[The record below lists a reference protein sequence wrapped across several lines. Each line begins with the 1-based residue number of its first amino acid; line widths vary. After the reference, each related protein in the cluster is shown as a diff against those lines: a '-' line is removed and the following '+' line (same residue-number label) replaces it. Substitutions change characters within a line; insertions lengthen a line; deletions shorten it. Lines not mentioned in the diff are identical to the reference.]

1 MCTRKQP
8 GPGPQRE
15 IGDDGNLHGCFGLQ
29 VKEAWKVYAKKHPA
43 TKITRDYFDRQLGKW
58 VTLKLLLTLPN
69 YHQGKL

>member
-15 IGDDGNLHGCFGLQ
+15 TDAKGNLHGCFGLQ
-29 VKEAWKVYAKKHPA
+29 VKAAWKRYAQKHPSVP
-43 TKITRDYFDRQLGKW
+43 ITRSYFDGRKGRW
-58 VTLKLLLTLPN
+58 ITLNLLLTLPN

>member
-15 IGDDGNLHGCFGLQ
+15 TDAKGNVHGCFGLQ
-29 VKEAWKVYAKKHPA
+29 VKEAWKVYAKKH
-43 TKITRDYFDRQLGKW
+43 KFHSQSGQL
-58 VTLKLLLTLPN
+58 LPN